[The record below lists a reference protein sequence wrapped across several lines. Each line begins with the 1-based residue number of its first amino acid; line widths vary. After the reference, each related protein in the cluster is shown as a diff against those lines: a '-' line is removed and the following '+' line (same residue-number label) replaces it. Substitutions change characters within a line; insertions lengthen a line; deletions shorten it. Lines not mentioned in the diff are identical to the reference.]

1 MTQAGFL
8 ATSFP
13 QSKLIH
19 MVRDGRAVS
28 HSLVSR
34 NLDFPPFSA
43 QNHSHNLR
51 QWAKLAAGYAVETEM
66 LKYSHF
72 SHLRN

>member
-13 QSKLIH
+13 QSKMIH

-34 NLDFPPFSA
+34 NLDFPPFSSHD
-43 QNHSHNLR
+43 HSHNIK
-51 QWAKLAAGYAVETEM
+51 QWAKLATG
-66 LKYSHF
+66 
-72 SHLRN
+72 